1 MSSSKL
7 GTRTKEKNNASVEDI
22 TPHGIWIN
30 AGGTEYFLDFEHFPW
45 FREATIGQIHDV
57 EFTHGFHLR
66 WPQLDVDLHL
76 ESLTHLE
83 KYPLIFY
90 RK

>member
-7 GTRTKEKNNASVEDI
+7 GTRTKVKNDASVEDI
-22 TPHGIWIN
+22 TLHGIWIN
-30 AGGTEYFLDFEHFPW
+30 VAGTEYFLDFENFPW
-45 FREATIGQIHDV
+45 FREATVGQIHNM
-57 EFTHGFHLR
+57 EFTDGFHLH

-76 ESLTHLE
+76 DSLTHLE

-90 RK
+90 GP